1 VQKKKQKNLN
11 SLGIKPY
18 TIAMD
23 KKLKKY
29 IDRYDFIENCTSYE
43 LVPNGGMIVLINQD
57 ANCDVLIEDRAYTLK
72 SFQAILM
79 NAYESPVLIQSNK
92 NLYLIAIR
100 FRGAGA
106 SFFYEEKMD
115 ALMQAPKVPLSL
127 EENILESELNS
138 YFKNRLKPS
147 KLPFNIMKIIDLLD
161 EQGNDYS
168 IDEVL
173 AIANVPRKILDKMFN
188 LRTGL
193 TFKTYANLAEHS
205 SRSS

>member
-1 VQKKKQKNLN
+1 MQQKKQRNLN

-29 IDRYDFIENCTSYE
+29 IDRYDPIQNCTSYE
-43 LVPNGGMIVLINQD
+43 LIPNGGMIVLINQD
-57 ANCDVLIEDRAYTLK
+57 TNCEVWIEHMAYTLE

-79 NAYESPVLIQSNK
+79 NAYEESVFIQANEML
-92 NLYLIAIR
+92 NLIAVR

-106 SFFYEEKMD
+106 SFFYEEQMNT
-115 ALMQAPKVPLSL
+115 LMQSPKVPIFI
-127 EENILESELNS
+127 EDNILENELDT
-138 YFKNRLKPS
+138 YFKSRLKPS

-161 EQGNDYS
+161 EQGSDYS

-193 TFKTYANLAEHS
+193 TFKTYAMLTEGKT
-205 SRSS
+205 